1 MAVGKTNTILS
12 LVSDRYMLANPHF
25 FYKEIVCFPNE
36 AEYLSHKPFI
46 NFNDILVDQI
56 DIRLIEQ
63 DVDNDLSGSSACF
76 FFKS

>member
-12 LVSDRYMLANPHF
+12 LVSDKYMLQNPHF
-25 FYKEIVCFPNE
+25 FYKEVVYFPNE

-63 DVDNDLSGSSACF
+63 DVDDDLSGSAACF